1 VELFYIHV
9 RPNPILG
16 GRRVSLTGE
25 IFGEEYIPGQE
36 GLTSSVA
43 KSNVDAPG
51 EGNDPAAT
59 WRVCDRI
66 VNRLMDLITTRRLS
80 VSRPGRVFAIVKLS
94 GYISLDTLFQSSASH
109 PSRRPDR
116 AL

>member
-1 VELFYIHV
+1 
-9 RPNPILG
+9 
-16 GRRVSLTGE
+16 LTGE

-59 WRVCDRI
+59 WRAVI
-66 VNRLMDLITTRRLS
+66 VNDMGSKI
-80 VSRPGRVFAIVKLS
+80 VSEQQSRGRPRGVEKL
-94 GYISLDTLFQSSASH
+94 
-109 PSRRPDR
+109 
-116 AL
+116 